1 MGDEYPLRLGVKAIQ
16 VPQIA
21 DHQCNCGQR
30 VTASSSAIAASLD
43 LARYS

>member
-1 MGDEYPLRLGVKAIQ
+1 MGDEYPLRLGVRPSKCLRSLTMGSH
-16 VPQIA
+16 P
-21 DHQCNCGQR
+21 GQR